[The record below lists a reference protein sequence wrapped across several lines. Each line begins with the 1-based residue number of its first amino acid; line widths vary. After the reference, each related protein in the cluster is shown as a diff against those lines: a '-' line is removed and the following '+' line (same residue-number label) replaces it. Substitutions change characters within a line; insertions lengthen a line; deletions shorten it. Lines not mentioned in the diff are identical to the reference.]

1 MQARN
6 SLSAKQRD
14 SLESFFSL
22 IKGTQVLLEAVH
34 PFLQPHEK
42 LAAFNL
48 RDLATL
54 SERKLLEAFPVM
66 HEWLAEWARGG
77 MS

>member
-6 SLSAKQRD
+6 SLNAKQRD
-14 SLESFFSL
+14 SLESFFTF
-22 IKGTQVLLEAVH
+22 IKGTEVLLEAVH
-34 PFLQPHEK
+34 PFLQSHEK

-54 SERKLLEAFPVM
+54 CERKPLENFPEL
-66 HEWLAEWARGG
+66 HEWFAEWTRGG
-77 MS
+77 WQ

>member
-14 SLESFFSL
+14 SLESFFTF
-22 IKGTQVLLEAVH
+22 IKGAQVLLEAVH

-54 SERKLLEAFPVM
+54 SERKLMDAFPEM
-66 HEWLAEWARGG
+66 HEWLTAWTRGG
-77 MS
+77 VS

>member
-1 MQARN
+1 MQAQN

-14 SLESFFSL
+14 SLESFFTL
-22 IKGTQVLLEAVH
+22 IKGTEVLLEAVH

-54 SERKLLEAFPVM
+54 SERKLLEAFPEM
-66 HEWLAEWARGG
+66 HEWLAEWVRGG
-77 MS
+77 GS